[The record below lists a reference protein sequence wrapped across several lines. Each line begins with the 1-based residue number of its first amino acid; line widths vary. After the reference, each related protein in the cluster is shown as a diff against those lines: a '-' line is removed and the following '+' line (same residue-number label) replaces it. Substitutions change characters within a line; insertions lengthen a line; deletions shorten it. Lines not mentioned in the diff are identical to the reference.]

1 MIGDRYRRNGTSE
14 AKDNMTRNLALDDI
28 EFDEPTNGL
37 LPISGGHSN
46 PAEISAVTIDETGKH
61 RPPRRSNR
69 SGDVLYL
76 DIETVP
82 DDSRVHLFPL
92 EPMPPITPF
101 DKLISISEFAS
112 LTVEKS
118 KDYLAKLSPAGEWI
132 DAAEANELNSSKP
145 RKEILKLLADKRS
158 AQDDRIKEL
167 SVNPMFCRIVAI
179 GLKVGSNPVES
190 LLCSTPLDEY
200 TALVEAWR
208 VIQKHR
214 PVIGFNVRDF
224 DLRVMLVRSA
234 LLGVEPAFVPD
245 TRKYGSPD
253 VIDLMQ
259 AIYGDRCPKGCGLKP
274 TARMF
279 GIEVP
284 EGHGDGSQVYKLFQ
298 LRKWGLIADY
308 LVGDVE
314 LTAAVH
320 QKIAGTLCQ

>member
-1 MIGDRYRRNGTSE
+1 MPS
-14 AKDNMTRNLALDDI
+14 LDDLD
-28 EFDEPTNGL
+28 FDEPAIAQ
-37 LPISGGHSN
+37 PPSGGEQSK
-46 PAEISAVTIDETGKH
+46 PVEVSSVTIDSTGKN
-61 RPPRRSNR
+61 RPPLASKR

-82 DDSRVHLFPL
+82 DETRVHLFPL
-92 EPMPPITPF
+92 EPMPPITPLLALKTI
-101 DKLISISEFAS
+101 DDFAAMTVENAKAYL
-112 LTVEKS
+112 LTVTP
-118 KDYLAKLSPAGEWI
+118 DPEWI
-132 DAAEANELNSSKP
+132 ELVEAKEQSRDKP
-145 RKEILKLLADKRS
+145 RKEIFKLLADKRS

-190 LLCSTPLDEY
+190 LLCSTPLDEF

-208 VIQKHR
+208 TIQKFR

-224 DLRVMLVRSA
+224 DLRVMLTRSA
-234 LLGVEPAFVPD
+234 ILGVEPAFVPD

-259 AIYGDRCPKGCGLKP
+259 AIYGDRCPRGCGLKP
-274 TARMF
+274 TAKMF
-279 GIEVP
+279 GIDVP
-284 EGHGDGSQVYKLFQ
+284 DDHGDGSQVYKLYQ
-298 LRKWGLIADY
+298 SRNWKKIADY

-314 LTAAVH
+314 MTAAVH